1 MIKFR
6 LYDKTLDIDLD
17 EWSTETYSNY
27 YDIVH
32 KYALF
37 NETISCLYNSY
48 IQNPNQMGSIF
59 DRIVVAIENDLK
71 IAFLVINYFEDN
83 NKKVL
88 GINPLLVNP
97 KYINKGYGTDVI
109 KTIIN
114 QKGKMFGMN
123 PDKLYAGIDINN
135 IPSKSLFEKNG
146 FKVVGKSDDED
157 FLYYEYEF
165 NHR

>member
-71 IAFLVINYFEDN
+71 IAFLVINYF
-83 NKKVL
+83 VF
-88 GINPLLVNP
+88 
-97 KYINKGYGTDVI
+97 
-109 KTIIN
+109 IIN
-114 QKGKMFGMN
+114 
-123 PDKLYAGIDINN
+123 NN
-135 IPSKSLFEKNG
+135 F
-146 FKVVGKSDDED
+146 
-157 FLYYEYEF
+157 
-165 NHR
+165 

>member
-1 MIKFR
+1 MIEFR
-6 LYDKTLDIDLD
+6 LYDKIQDIDLD
-17 EWSTETYSNY
+17 EWSKITYSDH

-37 NETISCLYNSY
+37 NESISRLYNSY

-59 DRIVVAIENDLK
+59 DRIVVVLENDLK

-83 NKKVL
+83 NQKVL

-97 KYINKGYGTDVI
+97 KYINKGYGTKII

-123 PDKLYAGIDINN
+123 PDKLYAGIDISN
-135 IPSKSLFEKNG
+135 IPSKYLFEKNG
-146 FKVVGKSDDED
+146 FKLVGKTNDED
-157 FLYYEYEF
+157 FLYYEYELNDF
-165 NHR
+165 

>member
-114 QKGKMFGMN
+114 QSYPHIKELN
-123 PDKLYAGIDINN
+123 PAQKAVLEAGYLEKKNN
-135 IPSKSLFEKNG
+135 FILNNSFVIVFYVLWG
-146 FKVVGKSDDED
+146 C
-157 FLYYEYEF
+157 LLL
-165 NHR
+165 